1 MLLLS
6 CSCAI
11 SIFSPYRQ
19 SGQKDYEWD
28 PAVLWFQDDGTYG
41 LFSAAI
47 DMRKNHYTGI
57 MVVDPLPSGGHRV
70 VFMTEFG
77 LKIFDMEFISGGAF
91 KLHYCMAALN
101 KKPVVE
107 TLRNDIGL
115 VIKDEISGHPYSVLY
130 DRQTGNNV
138 FQVKKKQMRYYYTVD
153 QETNKVSSVLQTGSL
168 FRKVRGDFCCTG
180 GSIPDSVRLDHHNKR
195 LTIKLVKIDEAVTTS
210 DE

>member
-1 MLLLS
+1 MLLLF
-6 CSCAI
+6 CSCAV
-11 SIFSPYRQ
+11 SVFGPYSQ
-19 SGQKDYEWD
+19 SGQTDYEWD
-28 PAVLWFQDDGTYG
+28 PASLWFQDDGTYG
-41 LFSAAI
+41 LFSATI

-77 LKIFDMEFISGGAF
+77 LKIFDMEFIAGGDF

-101 KKPVVE
+101 KKAVVG

-115 VIKDEISGHPYSVLY
+115 VVRDEISGYPYSVLY

-138 FQVKKKQMRYYYTVD
+138 FKVRKKRMRYYYAVD
-153 QETNKVSSVLQTGSL
+153 QETNKISSVLQTGSL
-168 FRKVRGDFCCTG
+168 FKKVKADICCTG
-180 GSIPDSVRLDHHNKR
+180 GNIPDSIRIDHHNIR
-195 LTIKLVKIDEAVTTS
+195 LTVKLAKIDEIVTTS